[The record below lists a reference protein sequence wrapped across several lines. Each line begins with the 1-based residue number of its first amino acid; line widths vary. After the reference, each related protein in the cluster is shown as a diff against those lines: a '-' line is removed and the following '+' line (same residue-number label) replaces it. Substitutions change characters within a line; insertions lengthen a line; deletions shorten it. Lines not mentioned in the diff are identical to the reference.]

1 MDVPVWLYSLGF
13 LPGLLFMR
21 FFSLP
26 SHPRF
31 FSLRPFY
38 LGRVL
43 LISTNNDKA
52 KQVRP
57 PAYPL
62 RCLVKNSVAI
72 KSAQNRRYDVL
83 FTGDTYRLFCSV
95 WLCSKPCDFSYFRA
109 SALLFREA
117 RFRETISAISQ
128 IICGFHL
135 A

>member
-43 LISTNNDKA
+43 LISMLSIIT
-52 KQVRP
+52 
-57 PAYPL
+57 
-62 RCLVKNSVAI
+62 
-72 KSAQNRRYDVL
+72 
-83 FTGDTYRLFCSV
+83 T
-95 WLCSKPCDFSYFRA
+95 FSFLTWMRA
-109 SALLFREA
+109 SCLHFGQNSGKFSSIVSKRIFVRVLLPQVGHCTHLLFSN
-117 RFRETISAISQ
+117 TSPPL
-128 IICGFHL
+128 GL
-135 A
+135 T

>member
-43 LISTNNDKA
+43 LISKLYYA
-52 KQVRP
+52 
-57 PAYPL
+57 
-62 RCLVKNSVAI
+62 
-72 KSAQNRRYDVL
+72 
-83 FTGDTYRLFCSV
+83 
-95 WLCSKPCDFSYFRA
+95 
-109 SALLFREA
+109 
-117 RFRETISAISQ
+117 TIA
-128 IICGFHL
+128 

>member
-43 LISTNNDKA
+43 RISIKGKFNLSKISISRPNREFKIILRLA
-52 KQVRP
+52 RQKMGSIAQYIIGNSAEVYGNGVRDVP
-57 PAYPL
+57 T
-62 RCLVKNSVAI
+62 
-72 KSAQNRRYDVL
+72 RR
-83 FTGDTYRLFCSV
+83 T
-95 WLCSKPCDFSYFRA
+95 
-109 SALLFREA
+109 
-117 RFRETISAISQ
+117 
-128 IICGFHL
+128 
-135 A
+135 

>member
-43 LISTNNDKA
+43 LISNIITYFGNIFNLTHIED
-52 KQVRP
+52 
-57 PAYPL
+57 
-62 RCLVKNSVAI
+62 S
-72 KSAQNRRYDVL
+72 L
-83 FTGDTYRLFCSV
+83 FTFC
-95 WLCSKPCDFSYFRA
+95 A
-109 SALLFREA
+109 
-117 RFRETISAISQ
+117 AIDKE
-128 IICGFHL
+128 
-135 A
+135 

>member
-43 LISTNNDKA
+43 LISKIIT
-52 KQVRP
+52 RHT
-57 PAYPL
+57 
-62 RCLVKNSVAI
+62 
-72 KSAQNRRYDVL
+72 
-83 FTGDTYRLFCSV
+83 TGDNIQDGHIGDDIFVQY
-95 WLCSKPCDFSYFRA
+95 
-109 SALLFREA
+109 SALIYRA
-117 RFRETISAISQ
+117 R
-128 IICGFHL
+128 
-135 A
+135 